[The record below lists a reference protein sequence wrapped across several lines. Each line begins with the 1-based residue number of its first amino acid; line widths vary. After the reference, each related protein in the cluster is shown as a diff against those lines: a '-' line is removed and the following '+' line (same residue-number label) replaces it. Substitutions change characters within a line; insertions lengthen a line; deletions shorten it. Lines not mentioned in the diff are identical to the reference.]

1 MGLIVYDGKT
11 ILDAKNRVDTCNGE
25 ILDALEKINTELTNM
40 SSTLDTP
47 KSSKTI
53 PSMIEGSNKMVT
65 YVRTSKD
72 NYNSM
77 FDTITGEYNEYMET
91 VNKMVGGNND

>member
-11 ILDAKNRVDTCNGE
+11 VIDAKNKIDTYNGE
-25 ILDALEKINTELTNM
+25 ILEALEKINNEFVNM

-53 PSMIEGSNKMVT
+53 PKMIEKSNEMVT
-65 YVRTSKD
+65 YVSNSKD